1 MRVLLCAL
9 GFASVMVGAA
19 HADEQLAVALERA
32 GYFTG
37 LDPQQAATLR
47 AEIVTNGY
55 AGALQH
61 ARRVT
66 LANTQILAA
75 GGVGHWVREDLRPL
89 LASRGVT
96 FRPAEDHLAVDGTGY
111 SVLIG
116 SDEFPMWGVG
126 EANTERASTIAAFAM
141 VNALLQSISAPER
154 LYLIGEG
161 VTARAWLLTP
171 AQAEIVRAVA
181 PPEAWPYLP
190 GVEAV
195 MATAPAAPVAT
206 ATAPMTTGLTAPT
219 PISTPTTP
227 LEAVA
232 TPISQTQAPSP
243 IDALS
248 QEAASTELAPLEALT
263 APTAPS
269 ASAILQSSAPL
280 SDPMTQPY

>member
-9 GFASVMVGAA
+9 GFVTVMVGATA

-37 LDPQQAATLR
+37 LDPQQSAALR

-96 FRPAEDHLAVDGTGY
+96 FRPAEDHLAVDGSGY

-116 SDEFPMWGVG
+116 SDEFPMWGAG

-141 VNALLQSISAPER
+141 VNALLESISAPER

-190 GVEAV
+190 GVETV
-195 MATAPAAPVAT
+195 MATTPAAPIAAALPMDTSAPAALT
-206 ATAPMTTGLTAPT
+206 AISAAPTAPLV
-219 PISTPTTP
+219 TP
-227 LEAVA
+227 L
-232 TPISQTQAPSP
+232 SQTQAAPQP

-248 QEAASTELAPLEALT
+248 QEAAPTELAPIDALR
-263 APTAPS
+263 APPAPS
-269 ASAILQSSAPL
+269 ILQSPSPL
-280 SDPMTQPY
+280 ADPMTQPY